1 MKTKVMR
8 KKILLL
14 TFALSVLTIGRSIAN
29 DDMRNVLYDVRKSQ
43 NGVSLT
49 YEDRNLIIS
58 FINPG
63 VVRLQYVPNGDII
76 GNETNICVPQE
87 QGTVK
92 LKTKISDE
100 NVSISSEKLNV
111 RINRQSGAVSY
122 YSANGELLLA
132 ENKDL
137 PRIMESVVIS
147 KVVYNDDES
156 HIEKTANGDMKVSAI
171 ASKKEIGTA
180 WKARQQFIW
189 QDGEA
194 LYGLGSHQEDYMNLR
209 GTMQYLYQHN
219 LKATVPVL
227 MSTKGYG
234 LLFDAGSVMQFH
246 DDSEGS
252 YMEME
257 AVNSIDYYFMY
268 GPEFDNIVAE
278 FRGLTGRVP
287 MMPEY
292 MLGYIQS
299 KERYANPHD
308 IDSVLTRFRESS
320 IPIDVIV
327 QDWNYWN
334 PAWWGHKQF
343 YAKTYPN
350 PDKMIQGVHDK
361 NAHYMLSIWPTA
373 NGDEAEVMDPLGF
386 SLGRGIYDAYQAAS
400 RKVYWDEFVDKN
412 LFSLGV
418 DAWWCD
424 GTEPIDGDWNQQS
437 NSIAGD
443 QYARYKKNTKELI
456 DLLGALRA
464 NTFSLYHSQGLY
476 ENQRAETSEK
486 RVVNLTRSSYAGQQ
500 RYSTI
505 VWNGDTKATWD
516 DFAKW
521 IPAGLNFMVTGCPY
535 WTIDAGAF
543 FTSSRGQW
551 FWKGAFQKGT
561 ADMGYREFYVRNLQ
575 FSQWLP
581 IFRSH
586 GCDTP
591 REPWQFG
598 NPGEPFYESVLS
610 QIKLR
615 YRLLPYNYSL
625 MAMVTM
631 DDYTMTRPLV
641 FDFRNDS
648 KVYDIKDQFMF
659 GPAFM
664 ACPVTKPMY
673 YEPNSVKLEGVEKKR
688 QVYLPGDRDWY
699 DFNSN
704 MRYTPGQTIKAD
716 APIDYIPVFVRAGSI
731 VPTGP
736 EKQYSWEPSE
746 EPLVI
751 NVYAGADGRFTLYED
766 EGDNYNYENSAYSLI
781 PLTWNEKKHELTIG
795 KRSGSFKGMP
805 NSRQFII
812 KYIDGNSNNEDAIA
826 KVDYSGKVVIVKIR

>member
-1 MKTKVMR
+1 MKTK
-8 KKILLL
+8 KILI
-14 TFALSVLTIGRSIAN
+14 TIVLSVLAIGISKAN
-29 DDMRNVLYDVRKSQ
+29 NSLEKVFYDVQKTK

-49 YEDRNLIIS
+49 FEDRNLTIS
-58 FINPG
+58 FINPA
-63 VVRLQYVPNGDII
+63 VVRLQYVPKGDLV
-76 GNETNICVPQE
+76 GNETNICVPQNQE
-87 QGTVK
+87 QIK
-92 LKTKISDE
+92 LKTTISDE
-100 NVSISSEKLNV
+100 QVSINSEKMNI
-111 RINRQSGAVSY
+111 RINRKTGAVSY
-122 YSANGELLLA
+122 YSVEGELLLA
-132 ENKDL
+132 ENNEL
-137 PRIMESVVIS
+137 PRVMDSVVIS
-147 KVVYNDDES
+147 KVVYNDEES

-171 ASKKEIGTA
+171 ASKNVIGTA
-180 WKARQQFIW
+180 WKARQQFVW

-209 GTMQYLYQHN
+209 GSMQYLYQHN

-234 LLFDAGSVMQFH
+234 LLFDIGSVMQFH

-252 YMEME
+252 FVDME

-268 GPEFDNIVAE
+268 GPEFDEIISE
-278 FRGLTGRVP
+278 FRGLTGKVP
-287 MMPEY
+287 MLPQY

-308 IDSVLTRFRESS
+308 IDSVLTRFRVSN

-334 PAWWGHKQF
+334 PAWWGHKKF
-343 YAKTYPN
+343 YEKTYPN

-361 NAHYMLSIWPTA
+361 NAHFMLSIWPTA

-386 SLGRGIYDAYQAAS
+386 SLGRGIYDAYQTAS

-424 GTEPIDGDWNQQS
+424 GTEPIDGDWNAQS

-443 QYARYKKNTKELI
+443 QYARYKKNTKELV

-464 NTFSLYHSQGLY
+464 NTFSLYHSRGLY
-476 ENQRAETSEK
+476 ENQRAKTSEK

-500 RYSTI
+500 RYATI
-505 VWNGDTKATWD
+505 VWNGDTKATWS

-551 FWKGAFQKGT
+551 FWKGDFQKGT
-561 ADMGYREFYVRNLQ
+561 SDMGYREFYVRNLQ
-575 FSQWLP
+575 YSQWLP

-598 NPGEPFYESVLS
+598 NPGEPFYESVLK
-610 QIKLR
+610 QINLR

-625 MAMVTM
+625 MAMVTN
-631 DDYTMTRPLV
+631 DDYTITRPLV
-641 FDFRNDS
+641 FDFRNES

-673 YEPNSVKLEGVEKKR
+673 YGPNSVKLEGVEKSR
-688 QVYLPGDRDWY
+688 SVYLPGDRDWY
-699 DFNSN
+699 GFYSN
-704 MRYTPGQTIKAD
+704 VRYTPGQTINAD

-736 EKQYSWEPSE
+736 EKQYSNEPSDE
-746 EPLVI
+746 TIVI
-751 NVYAGADGRFTLYED
+751 NVYSGADGEFSLYED
-766 EGDNYNYENSAYSLI
+766 EGDNYNYENGAFTTISFK
-781 PLTWNEKKHELTIG
+781 WNDEKRTLNIG
-795 KRSGSFKGMP
+795 KRSGSFNGMLEKR
-805 NSRQFII
+805 SFVI
-812 KYIDGNSNNEDAIA
+812 KLIDGQSETEKEIE
-826 KVDYSGKVVIVKIR
+826 YSGKAVNVKL